1 MPDYKTIRVNGRVM
15 KLHRYIME
23 EYLSR
28 SLDSW
33 EVVHHINGD
42 PHDNRLENLGLTC
55 KGGHASCHANFMQF
69 CGERN
74 VNAKLTAPD
83 VVLIRRLNASGWHYK
98 ELAEE
103 FGVIWN
109 TVRKVCKREIW
120 KHV

>member
-23 EYLSR
+23 EYLGR
-28 SLDSW
+28 PLDSW

-42 PHDNRLENLGLTC
+42 VNDNRLENLGLTC
-55 KGGHASCHANFMQF
+55 KAGHASCHANFMQF

-74 VNAKLTAPD
+74 VNAKLTPSK
-83 VVLIRRLNASGWHYK
+83 VNLIRQMNIDGWTQR
-98 ELAEE
+98 ELAKG
-103 FGVIWN
+103 FGVCFQTI
-109 TVRKVCKREIW
+109 RKVLDRHIW